1 VRCRSRWTIDF
12 TRKKKL
18 KKEKREK
25 RRRKFRPFF
34 PQKKDSSKLVSSKS
48 WKILSS
54 GNAKK
59 EKKTHLY
66 AKNKEKRE
74 RETGRER
81 EREKEREREIFRR
94 RRTRDGFGKTRRHSK
109 AFAGGARGERHRDR
123 GETRWDGVRDLSFVF
138 FSCSG
143 AASHTRRAFRSF
155 SFGFGFAEDKSF
167 HSHPFLSL
175 FVWRLQKKRRESNKP
190 KTKRRLRSNCTET
203 NESNATSKW
212 WRKPPVVP
220 MK

>member
-1 VRCRSRWTIDF
+1 MDSEKQDGIQKLLRAEQEANAIVTAARQGGTVFETFRS
-12 TRKKKL
+12 
-18 KKEKREK
+18 
-25 RRRKFRPFF
+25 
-34 PQKKDSSKLVSSKS
+34 
-48 WKILSS
+48 
-54 GNAKK
+54 
-59 EKKTHLY
+59 
-66 AKNKEKRE
+66 
-74 RETGRER
+74 
-81 EREKEREREIFRR
+81 
-94 RRTRDGFGKTRRHSK
+94 
-109 AFAGGARGERHRDR
+109 
-123 GETRWDGVRDLSFVF
+123 F

-212 WRKPPVVP
+212 
-220 MK
+220 